1 MNDLL
6 FGAIGM
12 GSLVVALFFFRY
24 WRSSRDRF
32 FLFFAVSFF
41 AEGLNRF
48 QLGLQ
53 SGINEDMPLAYA
65 IRAISY
71 GLILIAIYDK
81 NARRRTGGA

>member
-12 GSLVVALFFFRY
+12 GSLVIALFFFRY
-24 WRSSRDRF
+24 WRSSGDRF

-53 SGINEDMPLAYA
+53 HGVNEDMPLAYA

-71 GLILIAIYDK
+71 GLILIAIVDK
-81 NARRRTGGA
+81 NSRRRVGD

>member
-6 FGAIGM
+6 LGAIGM
-12 GSLVVALFFFRY
+12 GSLVIALFFFRY
-24 WRSSRDRF
+24 WRSSGDRF

-53 SGINEDMPLAYA
+53 YGINEDMPLAYA
-65 IRAISY
+65 IRAVSY
-71 GLILIAIYDK
+71 GLILLAIFDK
-81 NARRRTGGA
+81 NSRRRAGD